1 MRICQNCGTTLQY
14 EDDFC
19 IGCGANL
26 WLQSSG
32 HLRRQWNPTLDEAI
46 SLHWLA
52 QAERRLD
59 FPTDSSE
66 QVPFQAF
73 EYAWKVLNRLYNLL
87 SVPKIVVPE
96 TNKKKE
102 RSAKEKALYLLQ
114 YYGVTQRIIDSNKD
128 KIRYLCDC
136 VLEISD
142 KAYLGEKRG
151 FVSFEDSAPEEQ
163 KKLRKSAMAKCKR
176 LADSM
181 DAPINYDQA
190 AELLIE
196 TLLSVRN
203 ARVHASVPK
212 QQGPEEEEL
221 PVGGESHSDVRSRGA
236 IKKPHDGDKQT
247 PSPKP
252 YDGNTQTPPADPPV
266 RRSDYEV
273 NIVARIQLSIGKI
286 LIAAKIGESEDAVDD
301 LVKSKMSEIIREI
314 YQSVMGWEPIL
325 SQ

>member
-1 MRICQNCGTTLQY
+1 MRICQHCGTAVQY

-73 EYAWKVLNRLYNLL
+73 EYAWKVLNRLSNLL
-87 SVPKIVVPE
+87 AVPKISILE
-96 TNKKKE
+96 TNKKRE
-102 RSAKEKALYLLQ
+102 RTAREKALYLLQ
-114 YYGVTQRIIDSNKD
+114 YYGVTQQIIERNKD

-142 KAYLGEKRG
+142 QAYLGEKRG
-151 FVSFEDSAPEEQ
+151 FVSFEDLAPEKQ
-163 KKLRKSAMAKCKR
+163 KKLRQSAMTKCKG
-176 LADSM
+176 LANFM

-190 AELLIE
+190 AETLIE

-203 ARVHASVPK
+203 ARVHASVRK
-212 QQGPEEEEL
+212 QQGPEEL

-236 IKKPHDGDKQT
+236 IKEPHDGDKQT
-247 PSPKP
+247 PPPESH
-252 YDGNTQTPPADPPV
+252 DGDKQTPQADPPV

-286 LIAAKIGESEDAVDD
+286 LIAAKTEELEDAVDD
-301 LVKSKMSEIIREI
+301 LVKSKMSDIIKEI
-314 YQSVMGWEPIL
+314 YQSVKGWEPIL
-325 SQ
+325 S